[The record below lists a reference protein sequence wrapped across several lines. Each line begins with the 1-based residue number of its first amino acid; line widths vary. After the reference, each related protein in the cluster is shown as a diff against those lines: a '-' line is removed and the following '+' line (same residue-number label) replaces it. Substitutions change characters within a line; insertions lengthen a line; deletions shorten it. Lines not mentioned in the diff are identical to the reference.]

1 MTSRII
7 VALVAAAMAVP
18 AACTGGNATGAAA
31 NDIVAA
37 KTVPVT
43 ITSAT
48 TGAHRFAVEV
58 AKTPAEQERGL
69 MFRTDIPK
77 DGGMLFW
84 PYPADGGPPRAASFW
99 MKNTPSPLDIIYIRP
114 DHTIARIAEN
124 TTPYST
130 DPILSGEPVG
140 AVLELRGGRAAELGI
155 GEDDAVTWPGANG

>member
-1 MTSRII
+1 MTSRIF
-7 VALVAAAMAVP
+7 VAFVAAAMAVP

-31 NDIVAA
+31 NDTVAA

-48 TGAHRFAVEV
+48 TGAHRFAVEI

-77 DGGMLFW
+77 YCGMLFW
-84 PYPADGGPPRAASFW
+84 PYPADCGPPRAASFW
-99 MKNTPSPLDIIYIRP
+99 MKNTPSPLDILSIRP
-114 DHTIARIAEN
+114 VHTIARIAEN

-130 DPILSGEPVG
+130 APILSEI
-140 AVLELRGGRAAELGI
+140 GI
-155 GEDDAVTWPGANG
+155 AHVC

>member
-7 VALVAAAMAVP
+7 VALFAAAMAVP
-18 AACTGGNATGAAA
+18 AACTGGNAAGTAT
-31 NDIVAA
+31 NDAVAA
-37 KTVPVT
+37 KMIAVT

-48 TGAHRFAVEV
+48 TGTHHFEVEP
-58 AKTPAEQERGL
+58 AKTAAEQERGL

-84 PYPADGGPPRAASFW
+84 PYPAGGGPPREASFW

-130 DPILSGEPVG
+130 DPIGSGEPVG
-140 AVLELRGGRAAELGI
+140 AVLELRGGRTAELGI
-155 GEDDAVTWPGANG
+155 GENDRVTWPGADG